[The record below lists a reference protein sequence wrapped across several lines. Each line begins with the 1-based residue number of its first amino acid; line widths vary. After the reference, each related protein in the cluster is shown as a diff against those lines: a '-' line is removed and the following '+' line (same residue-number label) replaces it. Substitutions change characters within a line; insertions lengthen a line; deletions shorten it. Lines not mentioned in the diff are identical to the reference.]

1 MPHALDRTHS
11 PANDIASDG
20 IILVTHEIFP
30 NVTQQLPLLLKK
42 ALRYALG
49 ITHGSLDVGFPDG
62 RVLRFG
68 ASQAGPHARI
78 DIHDLGFARHLLRGG
93 DIGFAEAYLRGAW
106 STPDLTRFLLLF
118 CVNHAAVA
126 TLLPDRPL
134 TRLWQRFRHWLN
146 RNSRRGA
153 KRNIHA
159 HYDLGNRFYAAWLD
173 STMTYSSALFEHG
186 DNDLSRAQQRKYQ
199 ALAQAIDLRPEHH
212 VLEIGCGW
220 GGFSAYAAGEIGCQ
234 VTALTISQEQ
244 FDYATERMHR
254 EGLTDKV
261 TIKLIDYRDETG
273 VYDRIASIEMLEA
286 VGENYWPTYFKT
298 LRDRLREGGLAG
310 VQTITI
316 QERLFEGYRREM
328 DFIRRYIFPG
338 GMLPTPSILKDFG
351 QKWGVPLHGE
361 REFGIDY
368 AQTLALWRERF
379 LTVWPDLTQMGFDE
393 RFKRLW
399 TYYLSYCEAGFLSR
413 NIDVRQM
420 IFRKV

>member
-1 MPHALDRTHS
+1 MTHALDRTHS
-11 PANDIASDG
+11 SSHHAASDG
-20 IILVTHEIFP
+20 IIHVTRDIFP
-30 NVTQQLPLLLKK
+30 KVTRPLPLLLKK

-68 ASQAGPHARI
+68 ADQSGPHARI
-78 DIHDLGFARHLLRGG
+78 DLHDLGFARHLLRGG

-118 CVNHAAVA
+118 CVNHSAVA
-126 TLLPDRPL
+126 TLLPNKPL

-173 STMTYSSALFEHG
+173 STMTYSSALFAHG
-186 DNDLSRAQQRKYQ
+186 DNDLSRAQHRKYQ

-220 GGFSAYAAGEIGCQ
+220 GGFSAYAAGEIGCK

-244 FDYATERMHR
+244 FDYASERMRR
-254 EGLTDKV
+254 EGLAEKV
-261 TIKLIDYRDETG
+261 TVKLIDYRDETG

-286 VGENYWPTYFKT
+286 VGENYWPVYFKT
-298 LRDRLREGGLAG
+298 LRDRLHDGGLAG
-310 VQTITI
+310 IQTITI

-351 QKWGVPLHGE
+351 QKWGLPLHGE
-361 REFGIDY
+361 HEFGIDY

-379 LTVWPDLTQMGFDE
+379 LAVWPDLTQMGFDE

-399 TYYLSYCEAGFLSR
+399 TYYLCYCEAGFLSR